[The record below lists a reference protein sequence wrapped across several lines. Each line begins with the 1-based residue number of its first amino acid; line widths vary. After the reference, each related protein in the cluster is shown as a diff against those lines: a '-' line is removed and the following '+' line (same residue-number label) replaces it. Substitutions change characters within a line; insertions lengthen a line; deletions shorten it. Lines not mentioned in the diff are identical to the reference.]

1 MRIRNLVGLSLA
13 LVLLFSIATA
23 TDAPQP
29 VDPADTNVTFPNGL
43 TWHATLDDMQRV
55 QGVDNINDFL
65 LYAAGDVQEYWF
77 ANPEALPFP
86 VGTYYVFIM
95 NQLACHGIDYGVYE
109 AEAEAE
115 IISDLTEIYG
125 TPAQPVVEQVVNM
138 FNAYKPEAFPPDLL
152 YSALGWMASD
162 STAVYYMNITDE
174 MYVFYANEGRLFTAD
189 DPAD

>member
-13 LVLLFSIATA
+13 LVLLCGVATA
-23 TDAPQP
+23 TDDPQL
-29 VDPADTNVTFPNGL
+29 VNPADTSITFPNAL
-43 TWHATLDDMQRV
+43 TWHASLADMQRV
-55 QGVDNINDFL
+55 QGVDNVNDYL
-65 LYAAGDVQEYWF
+65 LQAAGDVQEYWF

-125 TPAQPVVEQVVNM
+125 TPVQTVVEQVVDM

-152 YSALGWMASD
+152 YSALGWMVGD

-174 MYVFYANEGRLFTAD
+174 MYVFLRQRRQAVYRRRPG
-189 DPAD
+189 